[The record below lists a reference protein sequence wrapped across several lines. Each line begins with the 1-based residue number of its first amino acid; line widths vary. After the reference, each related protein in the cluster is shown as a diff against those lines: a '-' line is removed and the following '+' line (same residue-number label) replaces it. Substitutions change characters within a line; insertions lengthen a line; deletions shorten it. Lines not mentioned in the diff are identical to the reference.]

1 MFKTIL
7 KTLALSA
14 ATLTLLSACGASDA
28 LNAAIRAYEASLNES
43 QSGSETSGFLG
54 VGSGTEEGDSEDDGK
69 YYPAV
74 RAQVDESL
82 LPSQSAEFAEIEI
95 VREELVA
102 DDNGLA
108 EFEEQLTAEESRP
121 DESRPDESRPD
132 ESPTGRQPI
141 AEEFRPIEEQ
151 PIGELASPEKS
162 RLVVE
167 PLIAEDARLVEIE
180 KEIEKQRIA
189 EETRLA
195 EIEKQRIAEEARLA
209 EIEKQRPSHSENTR
223 LGILAE
229 EQRIKDE
236 LKADPSAFNTT
247 SSRVSSIRFTGT
259 HNGDGST
266 PYSGDNTYD
275 ITRSKTQDTVGISR
289 DEGEDP
295 ALILTINGV
304 GHNVVPY
311 TEAIG
316 FTGGKV
322 TIYYNEE
329 NISNY
334 FIGDADIRKII
345 RGTHATIQGAYIKY
359 STDTADYGPSQ
370 SLVSVDY
377 TRGVATVGIQT
388 PASVVAAQTAVATYN
403 GNGSLFADLSS
414 GGDYFGESL
423 SLSITMNV
431 DFDANTIAGT
441 GWERGLPYEITFNSA
456 PIVGNGFEGTFTL
469 NNSARDHLD
478 ITDNPTGQYGGNF
491 FGPNADD
498 LAGVMSFEG
507 ASRDSGVNI
516 IGHGGFRADRQ

>member
-14 ATLTLLSACGASDA
+14 TTLTLLSACGASDA
-28 LNAAIRAYEASLNES
+28 LNAAIRTYELNQ
-43 QSGSETSGFLG
+43 QSGAGTNGYLS
-54 VGSGTEEGDSEDDGK
+54 VGSGKEDGDSEDDEE
-69 YYPAV
+69 YLPAV
-74 RAQVDESL
+74 LAQTDERF

-102 DDNGLA
+102 DDTGLA
-108 EFEEQLTAEESRP
+108 EFEEQRIAELADPEESRLIEEQPTAEES
-121 DESRPDESRPD
+121 
-132 ESPTGRQPI
+132 
-141 AEEFRPIEEQ
+141 RPIEEQ
-151 PIGELASPEKS
+151 PIGELADPEES
-162 RLVVE
+162 RHIEEQPIV
-167 PLIAEDARLVEIE
+167 IAEDARLAEIE

-189 EETRLA
+189 EEARLA

-329 NISNY
+329 NISTY

-388 PASVVAAQTAVATYN
+388 PASVVAAQSAVATYN

-423 SLSITMNV
+423 SLSITMSV

-441 GWERGLPYEITFNSA
+441 GWERRSPYEITFNSA

-478 ITDNPTGQYGGNF
+478 IIDNPTGQYGGNF

-498 LAGVMSFEG
+498 LAGVMSFQG
-507 ASRDSGVNI
+507 ASRDSGVDI